1 MGKFLG
7 WFVDVEVAEA
17 AVEGAPP
24 AFLVGCGSGVSLGA
38 EVIEFIWGGLRA
50 EFGMQVCGERCM
62 IYPVSAILCSSVG
75 DKVEFHYDF
84 LESIAVERAVV
95 FILIVGCDRH
105 WFVAPVGGGGPQG
118 GRTHNCRGFNGRAFE
133 RMG

>member
-1 MGKFLG
+1 MVF
-7 WFVDVEVAEA
+7 EA
-17 AVEGAPP
+17 Q
-24 AFLVGCGSGVSLGA
+24 
-38 EVIEFIWGGLRA
+38 IEGGLRA
-50 EFGMQVCGERCM
+50 
-62 IYPVSAILCSSVG
+62 SVG